1 MFGFGKKKKKKAE
14 EMKVAP
20 KVVKEEPKVVVE
32 EPKEVKEDVKK
43 VEPAT
48 KKEPQSKAKPKPK
61 KQSYHITKH
70 TSGGWQIKKGKA
82 VRALKRFKTQKE
94 AIEYAESLADSAG
107 SSIVIHKMDGSI
119 RKQDYKKKS

>member
-94 AIEYAESLADSAG
+94 AIEYAKELEKNGASYM
-107 SSIVIHKMDGSI
+107 IHKQDGTT
-119 RKQDYKKKS
+119 RKKKY